1 MKKEYLLTCMV
12 LILLW
17 GSAAA
22 YAGNDILI
30 PYPHQT
36 LICLVQLFA
45 EPVFYVSVFRT
56 LLRVIAGTALSLV
69 TALAVSL
76 LCNESVRFRN
86 YIEPVLSLAKTIP
99 NISYI
104 IIALVWLG
112 SEGAVTAVIFM
123 ILFPMFVNGFLNT
136 LDDEPLSLRQAE
148 AVYAETFA
156 ARLRMKLIPQLIPE
170 MLRTGKT
177 ALSMGFKVGVMAE
190 ILGSAGAGIGRQLA
204 YSRITLNTAGIFA
217 WTIIMILITQCID
230 HLFDKMLDKL
240 TEEETG
246 WKS

>member
-1 MKKEYLLTCMV
+1 
-12 LILLW
+12 
-17 GSAAA
+17 
-22 YAGNDILI
+22 
-30 PYPHQT
+30 
-36 LICLVQLFA
+36 
-45 EPVFYVSVFRT
+45 
-56 LLRVIAGTALSLV
+56 
-69 TALAVSL
+69 
-76 LCNESVRFRN
+76 
-86 YIEPVLSLAKTIP
+86 
-99 NISYI
+99 
-104 IIALVWLG
+104 
-112 SEGAVTAVIFM
+112 
-123 ILFPMFVNGFLNT
+123 
-136 LDDEPLSLRQAE
+136 
-148 AVYAETFA
+148 
-156 ARLRMKLIPQLIPE
+156 MKLIPQLIPE